1 MVRPREPSPSD
12 TAATRLKDMMLR
24 EEILQEY
31 RDQLAKFK
39 KLDDESTD
47 HRVARDMAKFSDMT
61 ACQSLR
67 ICTPSAPDGSLFYG
81 VETGSGPV
89 ELLFYDICFVKSS
102 FLPPLPERQYKSPGT
117 LYHSVSL
124 VAPPGER
131 RMSEV
136 ASALE
141 NLYLRMSTSSASR
154 NFAEFSIRPWITDDT
169 HGELRELFLT
179 SRAFT
184 HTEDIKAGRV
194 KSKACVIPAE
204 LDSNGCLHR
213 LIDASKGSLCFTSD
227 NMFRVCDLTVS
238 PDSPRAAQFPSPD
251 VVVAGQLVYV
261 TYSLR
266 GSVAKPAVTKGRRAA
281 KSSWHYT
288 FKPTL
293 RSLFIL
299 SKSGP
304 VVMKRSALYKAPVV
318 LEAGRME
325 ETLPDPDE
333 SDVDR
338 DLKRLRM
345 DPPR

>member
-1 MVRPREPSPSD
+1 
-12 TAATRLKDMMLR
+12 
-24 EEILQEY
+24 
-31 RDQLAKFK
+31 
-39 KLDDESTD
+39 
-47 HRVARDMAKFSDMT
+47 MAKFSDMT

-67 ICTPSAPDGSLFYG
+67 ICTTSAPEGSLFYG
-81 VETGSGPV
+81 VETDSGPV

-102 FLPPLPERQYKSPGT
+102 FLPPLPQSASLIPRITDTTLTVLFVGQYKSPGT
-117 LYHSVSL
+117 LYHSISL

-131 RMSEV
+131 RMSDV

-154 NFAEFSIRPWITDDT
+154 NFAEFSIRPWITDGI

-179 SRAFT
+179 NRALT
-184 HTEDIKAGRV
+184 HTEDLKAGRIT
-194 KSKACVIPAE
+194 SKACVIPAE
-204 LDSNGCLHR
+204 LDSNGCLRH

-238 PDSPRAAQFPSPD
+238 PDSPRYVCTPHCYTTLLLIEVIHSAAQFPSPD

-266 GSVAKPAVTKGRRAA
+266 GSVAKPAVTRGRRAT

-299 SKSGP
+299 SKNGP
-304 VVMKRSALYKAPVV
+304 VVSPPY
-318 LEAGRME
+318 RMMA
-325 ETLPDPDE
+325 TL
-333 SDVDR
+333 R
-338 DLKRLRM
+338 
-345 DPPR
+345 